1 MPVGGPGLPASIGA
15 IGATADAPA
24 LVPVNGALGDLAAAD
39 VLERGTKRLQVVDGK
54 QFSMMNGKPVIPLF
68 DAGV

>member
-1 MPVGGPGLPASIGA
+1 
-15 IGATADAPA
+15 